1 MPLSPQA
8 PWWGFIESSPSP
20 RVVAAAAIIKQNPRC
35 QSPGVRAAK
44 GKGTDFCLH
53 PPLVPLPQ
61 WLNSEFGSC
70 WIGVPPT
77 SAQTSRGFLKGLNH
91 MCGAWFSGQSTEQVC
106 EGEGV
111 LTYLREAQELP
122 PCRGCCTG
130 SEVEK
135 PRPYPCWSL
144 QEAPLEHS
152 SPAR

>member
-8 PWWGFIESSPSP
+8 PWWGFVESSPSP

-70 WIGVPPT
+70 WIGVPPA
-77 SAQTSRGFLKGLNH
+77 SAQTSRGFLKGLTVCVVPGFPVRAQNRYVSAH
-91 MCGAWFSGQSTEQVC
+91 LSTWSA
-106 EGEGV
+106 
-111 LTYLREAQELP
+111 EATTLQ
-122 PCRGCCTG
+122 GCCTG

-135 PRPYPCWSL
+135 PRPYPCWPL

-152 SPAR
+152 SPAW